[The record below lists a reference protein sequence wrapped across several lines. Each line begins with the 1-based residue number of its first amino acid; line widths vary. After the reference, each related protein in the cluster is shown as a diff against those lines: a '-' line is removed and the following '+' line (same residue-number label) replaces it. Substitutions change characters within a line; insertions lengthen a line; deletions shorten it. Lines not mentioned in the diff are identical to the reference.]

1 MNTFVSSIARAGVET
16 FADTNA
22 VDPSTR
28 SLWVTGITFF
38 VVLGLLLLFG
48 QFLWNN
54 VLVDLVPA
62 VKPAKSIF
70 QILGLSILVSLI
82 APGCC

>member
-1 MNTFVSSIARAGVET
+1 MNTFVSSIARAGVEK
-16 FADTNA
+16 FADVNA

-48 QFLWNN
+48 QFLWNH